1 MHGSCIALS
10 EMYTNTFKRKS
21 SKLKES
27 FSLESFPP
35 LGPWEPLCARR
46 RRRRGWNGT
55 SLGQQHTAV
64 VHTHTHAHACLLS
77 TQLGVCVCGPPFLL
91 VGVDRAQA
99 MQKDEMTAA
108 HEALPSFLLAFE
120 GGSLSTPGKK
130 VAHAAT
136 WMHNDAMWRE
146 GSAAHVRGELKQK

>member
-1 MHGSCIALS
+1 MCSEEEEEGMEWNKLGSAA
-10 EMYTNTFKRKS
+10 YGGRT
-21 SKLKES
+21 
-27 FSLESFPP
+27 
-35 LGPWEPLCARR
+35 
-46 RRRRGWNGT
+46 
-55 SLGQQHTAV
+55 
-64 VHTHTHAHACLLS
+64 HTHTRTRLLTLHS
-77 TQLGVCVCGPPFLL
+77 TRCVCVCGPPFLL

-146 GSAAHVRGELKQK
+146 GSAAHVRGELK